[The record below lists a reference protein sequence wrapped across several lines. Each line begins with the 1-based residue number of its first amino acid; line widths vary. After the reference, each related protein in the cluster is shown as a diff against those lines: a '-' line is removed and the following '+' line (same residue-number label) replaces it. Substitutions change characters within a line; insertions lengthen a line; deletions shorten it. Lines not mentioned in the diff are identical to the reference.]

1 MRENALG
8 RGLKQEGEK
17 TAQDKSKAGAGKG
30 VADWAGRDLGRKV
43 VRYVPQVAG
52 SC

>member
-8 RGLKQEGEK
+8 RGLKEGEK

-30 VADWAGRDLGRKV
+30 VAD
-43 VRYVPQVAG
+43 
-52 SC
+52 